1 MHKQFLFLLLVFIE
15 SASVIAAP
23 GPATSFPRWESPARL
38 HRGRKRIPG
47 TFSLTAERAE
57 FRAPTG
63 PSLDWPFVEIQTFD
77 LLTPYRLTIQDYQN
91 RGWRSSGERRYRFDL
106 GEAMPPAVAAALAER
121 VGKAAR
127 NGVPFPQASALAT
140 LPARHRTRTGGSNGT
155 LRFRE
160 DGLDFVTGT
169 GQDERA
175 WRWADIE
182 TLANPDPFHLRVVG
196 YRETYDLELKQPLA
210 RNLFDNLW
218 DHVYARGLNVSSTS
232 ERRQP

>member
-1 MHKQFLFLLLVFIE
+1 MHKQFVFLLLVFVE

-23 GPATSFPRWESPARL
+23 FPRWECPARL
-38 HRGRKRIPG
+38 HYGRKKIPG
-47 TFSLTAERAE
+47 TFSLTAEGAG
-57 FRAPTG
+57 FRPSRGPT
-63 PSLDWPFVEIQTFD
+63 LDWPFVEIQTFD
-77 LLTPYRLTIQDYQN
+77 LLTPYRVVLQDYQN
-91 RGWRSSGERRYRFDL
+91 RGWGRSGERRYRFDL

-121 VGKAAR
+121 VGKPAR
-127 NGVPFPQASALAT
+127 NGVPFPEASTLAT

-160 DGLDFVTGT
+160 GGLDYVTGT

-175 WRWADIE
+175 WRWADME

-210 RNLFDNLW
+210 RDVFRNLW
-218 DHVYARGLNVSSTS
+218 DHVYACGLNVPPAS